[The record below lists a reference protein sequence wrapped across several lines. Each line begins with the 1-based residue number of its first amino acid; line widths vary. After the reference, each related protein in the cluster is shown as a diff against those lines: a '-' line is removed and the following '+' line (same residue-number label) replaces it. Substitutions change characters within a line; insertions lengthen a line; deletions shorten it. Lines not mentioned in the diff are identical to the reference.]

1 MARKVLTAYYFS
13 ASYILTLHMMAEAAC
28 VWKSAARVS
37 STLQSV
43 AFVPCAG
50 GIGALATH
58 RQRAELWGR
67 RGKTGARF
75 LHTPRACAPA
85 VNTFRTEV
93 LL

>member
-1 MARKVLTAYYFS
+1 M
-13 ASYILTLHMMAEAAC
+13 
-28 VWKSAARVS
+28 WKSAARVS

-50 GIGALATH
+50 GGALATH

-67 RGKTGARF
+67 RGKRGVQF